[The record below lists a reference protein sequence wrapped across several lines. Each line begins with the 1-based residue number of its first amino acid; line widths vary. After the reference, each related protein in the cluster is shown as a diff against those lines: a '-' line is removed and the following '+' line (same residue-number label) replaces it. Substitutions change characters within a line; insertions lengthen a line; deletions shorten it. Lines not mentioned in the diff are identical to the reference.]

1 MFCQDNYTRTL
12 RYAARAHAKQVTF
25 EDLPYITHVV
35 GVTTEVIHASIESK
49 IDDEKTNFAISVS
62 LLHDI
67 LEKTR
72 TTYDDIFDNFGLDI
86 AEAVE
91 SLSKNYDLD
100 KKQQFQDN
108 MERLL
113 AQPYEIQMI
122 KLADR
127 INNLCVEP
135 EFWDEDEIESYI
147 KDSKL
152 IYSCLKNS
160 NVYLADRLNEKIKE
174 FEKYLEDNK

>member
-1 MFCQDNYTRTL
+1 MFCQDNYTSIL

-35 GVTTEVIHASIESK
+35 GVTNEVIHACIESK
-49 IDDEKTNFAISVS
+49 IDDEKTNLAISVS

-67 LEKTR
+67 IEKTR
-72 TTYDDIFDNFGLDI
+72 TTYDDIFNKFGFDI
-86 AEAVE
+86 AEGVD

-100 KKQQFQDN
+100 KKEQFSDS

-113 AQPYEIQMI
+113 TQPYEIQMI

-135 EFWDEDEIESYI
+135 EFWDEDEIEDYL
-147 KDSKL
+147 KESKL
-152 IYSCLKNS
+152 IYSCFKNS
-160 NVYLADRLNEKIKE
+160 NVYLADRLNEKIE
-174 FEKYLEDNK
+174 FFESYLEKNK

>member
-1 MFCQDNYTRTL
+1 MFCQDNYTKVL
-12 RYAARAHAKQVTF
+12 RYASRAHVKQFTF
-25 EDLPYITHVV
+25 ENLPYVTHIV
-35 GVTTEVIHASIESK
+35 GVTNEVIHACLESN
-49 IDDEKTNFAISVS
+49 IDDEKTNLAISVS

-72 TTYDDIFDNFGLDI
+72 ISYDDIFNEFGYDI
-86 AEAVE
+86 AEGVDAM
-91 SLSKNYDLD
+91 SKNYDLD
-100 KKQQFQDN
+100 KKEQFSDH

-113 AQPYEIQMI
+113 SQPYEIQMI

-127 INNLCVEP
+127 INNLCIEP
-135 EFWDEDEIESYI
+135 QLWDEDEIIDYLKE
-147 KDSKL
+147 SKL

-160 NVYLADRLNEKIKE
+160 NVHLADRLNSKIKE